1 MKKND
6 FSEFA
11 SNLLIV
17 GSVSLAFAPFVL
29 GDRLI
34 LLVTGLMQQ
43 GGVMIDQF
51 TNYVTWLVS

>member
-6 FSEFA
+6 FSEIA

-29 GDRLI
+29 GDRLF
-34 LLVTGLMQQ
+34 LVVTGLMK
-43 GGVMIDQF
+43 GSAVMIGQISD
-51 TNYVTWLVS
+51 YVTWLVS

>member
-1 MKKND
+1 MKKSD

-34 LLVTGLMQQ
+34 LLVTDLMQQ